1 MAPCLWGTRTAVAR
15 WTRVLREFR
24 VGETKVGRK
33 RTYDYV
39 VACIKDLPERLRE
52 FGEEDA
58 SVLLGD
64 GAVGFVEREGF
75 RFGED
80 D

>member
-1 MAPCLWGTRTAVAR
+1 M
-15 WTRVLREFR
+15 
-24 VGETKVGRK
+24 GRK

-58 SVLLGD
+58 SVFLGD
-64 GAVGFVEREGF
+64 GAVGFVKRESF
-75 RFGED
+75 RFGEND
-80 D
+80 